1 MQESGHRVLSYR
13 RQKEEDFGIGH
24 GLPSNPDFSRSSN
37 CSALSI
43 SLDEN
48 KIHGTNSFRA
58 AAREVAGTLIPCFL
72 PRRCKSVKKA
82 DWKGSTIQHCDV
94 SSASSSKISTTNNG
108 SISNFRHGSFHSRNE
123 AQQETTMLSIADIY
137 KSTANFSVEN
147 RMGLGGF
154 GAVYKGKL
162 KDGSLVASI
171 YNRNL
176 SAEFKSE
183 VQIMS
188 KVEHLNLVRFFGFL
202 EHDDE
207 RLLVVEY
214 VGNGTLREHL
224 DGSRGDGLELEHRL
238 NIATDVAHA
247 ITYLHTYTDHPIIHR
262 DIKASN
268 ILLTEKLR
276 AKVADFGFARLAP
289 DDPDATHISTQIKG
303 TAGYVDPEY
312 LRTYQLTDKSDVYSF
327 GVLLVEL
334 VTGRRPIEC
343 NRDRKERITTKWVTP
358 SSMKHLY
365 KEHPYLFSRLLLTI
379 DDLDGQAIRRFKE
392 GDSVLAMD
400 PRLRRSQ
407 AAIAAV
413 EKVMGLALQ
422 CMAPSRRSRPDMKR
436 CAEVLWAIRRE
447 YREML
452 SPLAVTRR
460 SKNQPRA
467 G

>member
-1 MQESGHRVLSYR
+1 MQESGRQLLSFSR
-13 RQKEEDFGIGH
+13 REEDSGIGH
-24 GLPSNPDFSRSSN
+24 GLPSNPDFSESST
-37 CSALSI
+37 CTALTI
-43 SLDEN
+43 SFDQN
-48 KIHGTNSFRA
+48 RIYRRNSFRA
-58 AAREVAGTLIPCFL
+58 AARGVAGALIPCFV
-72 PRRCKSVKKA
+72 PRRSKSVEEA
-82 DWKGSTIQHCDV
+82 DWEGSTIQHRDV

-108 SISNFRHGSFHSRNE
+108 SISNFRHGSSRSRNE
-123 AQQETTMLSIADIY
+123 ARQETTMFSIADIY
-137 KSTANFSVEN
+137 KATANFSVEN
-147 RMGLGGF
+147 RIGLGGF

-162 KDGSLVASI
+162 KDGSLIAVKRATKNI

-188 KVEHLNLVRFFGFL
+188 KVEHLNLVRFLGFL
-202 EHDDE
+202 ERDDE

-247 ITYLHTYTDHPIIHR
+247 ITYLHMYTDHPIIHR

-312 LRTYQLTDKSDVYSF
+312 LQTYQLTDKSDVYSF

-334 VTGRRPIEC
+334 VTGRRPIER
-343 NRDRKERITTKWVTP
+343 NRNHKERVTTKW
-358 SSMKHLY
+358 
-365 KEHPYLFSRLLLTI
+365 
-379 DDLDGQAIRRFKE
+379 AIRRFKE
-392 GDSVLAMD
+392 GDAVLAMD

-422 CMAPSRRSRPDMKR
+422 CMAPSKRSRPAMKR

-447 YREML
+447 HREML
-452 SPLAVTRR
+452 PPLAVPRR
-460 SKNQPRA
+460 SKNLPSV

>member
-1 MQESGHRVLSYR
+1 MQESGHQVLSYR
-13 RQKEEDFGIGH
+13 RQKEDSGIGH
-24 GLPSNPDFSRSSN
+24 GLPSNPDFSRSST

-43 SLDEN
+43 SFDEN

-58 AAREVAGTLIPCFL
+58 AAREVAGTLIPCFV
-72 PRRCKSVKKA
+72 PRRGKSVKEA
-82 DWKGSTIQHCDV
+82 AWEGSTIQHSDV
-94 SSASSSKISTTNNG
+94 SSASSSKTSTTKNG
-108 SISNFRHGSFHSRNE
+108 SISNFRHGSFHGSNE
-123 AQQETTMLSIADIY
+123 AQEETTMFSIADIY
-137 KSTANFSVEN
+137 KATANFSVEN
-147 RMGLGGF
+147 RIGLGGF

-162 KDGSLVASI
+162 KDGSLIAVKRATKNI

-188 KVEHLNLVRFFGFL
+188 KVEHFNLVRFFGFL
-202 EHDDE
+202 ELDDE

-303 TAGYVDPEY
+303 TAGYVDPAY

-343 NRDRKERITTKWVTP
+343 NRDRKERVTTTW
-358 SSMKHLY
+358 
-365 KEHPYLFSRLLLTI
+365 
-379 DDLDGQAIRRFKE
+379 AIRRFKE
-392 GDSVLAMD
+392 GESVLAMD

-436 CAEVLWAIRRE
+436 CAEVLWGIRRE

-452 SPLAVTRR
+452 PPLAVSGR

>member
-1 MQESGHRVLSYR
+1 MQESGHQVLSYR
-13 RQKEEDFGIGH
+13 RQKEDSGIGH
-24 GLPSNPDFSRSSN
+24 GLPSNPDFSRSST

-43 SLDEN
+43 SFDEN

-58 AAREVAGTLIPCFL
+58 AAREVAGTLIPCFV
-72 PRRCKSVKKA
+72 PRRGKSVKEA
-82 DWKGSTIQHCDV
+82 AWEGSTIQHSDV
-94 SSASSSKISTTNNG
+94 SSASSSKTSTTKNG
-108 SISNFRHGSFHSRNE
+108 SISNFRHGSFHGSNE
-123 AQQETTMLSIADIY
+123 AQEETTMFSIADIY
-137 KSTANFSVEN
+137 KATANFSVEN
-147 RMGLGGF
+147 RIGLGGF

-162 KDGSLVASI
+162 KDGSLIAVKRATKNI

-188 KVEHLNLVRFFGFL
+188 KVEHFNLVRFFGFL
-202 EHDDE
+202 ELDDE

-224 DGSRGDGLELEHRL
+224 D
-238 NIATDVAHA
+238 
-247 ITYLHTYTDHPIIHR
+247 DHPIIHR

-303 TAGYVDPEY
+303 TAGYVDPAY

-343 NRDRKERITTKWVTP
+343 NRDRKERVTTTW
-358 SSMKHLY
+358 
-365 KEHPYLFSRLLLTI
+365 
-379 DDLDGQAIRRFKE
+379 AIRRFKE
-392 GDSVLAMD
+392 GESVLAMD

-436 CAEVLWAIRRE
+436 CAEVLWGIRRE

-452 SPLAVTRR
+452 PPLAVSGR